1 MTTKLRV
8 RYDGS
13 TLVPLEP
20 VDFPAGSVL
29 DVELSDAP
37 KSDSESAQRALNT
50 IWSHPKVDPKT
61 IDDLIG
67 IIAGGRVAGRI
78 GGVFDDLVESDDED

>member
-29 DVELSDAP
+29 DVELSDVP
-37 KSDSESAQRALNT
+37 KSESESAQRVLNT
-50 IWSHPKVDPKT
+50 IWSHPKVDSET
-61 IDDLIG
+61 IDELIA
-67 IIAGGRVAGRI
+67 ILASGRVAGRI
-78 GGVFDDLVESDDED
+78 GGVFDHLAENDSED

>member
-20 VDFPAGSVL
+20 VDFPTNSEL
-29 DVELSDAP
+29 DVTVNDSRPPKAASPSVQRIVDAIWALP
-37 KSDSESAQRALNT
+37 PLDPETAEMFLGNLTAGKIVGSAGG
-50 IWSHPKVDPKT
+50 IF
-61 IDDLIG
+61 DDLI
-67 IIAGGRVAGRI
+67 
-78 GGVFDDLVESDDED
+78 DT